1 MSDLAPRRNP
11 SAAAARPVGDA
22 PGSAPTDA
30 PAGAAAGAGSGD
42 PAFSGPL
49 WRVALEGTTASL
61 PFIVSVVPFG
71 MLFGA
76 VATAAGLD
84 PLKAMVLTVAVIA
97 GAAQFAFIELLS
109 DNAPALVAVVAALA
123 VNLRMAMY
131 SASLAPHI
139 GKAPAWIRAIAGF
152 FVVDQVYGLS
162 MRRWAV
168 IPHEPL
174 PRKLAFYFGVA
185 VPMSCAWVAC
195 SALGLVAG
203 GWIPEGLPID
213 FMPPAMFLA
222 IVAPMIRGTANICAA
237 LAAVAAS
244 LALAWAPWNLG
255 LIVAAGIGMG
265 VGAAVEL
272 RLARS
277 RADLQVARRREDADV
292 ARPAA
297 GTTGHTEAPR

>member
-1 MSDLAPRRNP
+1 MIATEPLSPNV
-11 SAAAARPVGDA
+11 AASVL
-22 PGSAPTDA
+22 
-30 PAGAAAGAGSGD
+30 PAGAC
-42 PAFSGPL
+42 
-49 WRVALEGTTASL
+49 
-61 PFIVSVVPFG
+61 VSE
-71 MLFGA
+71 
-76 VATAAGLD
+76 T
-84 PLKAMVLTVAVIA
+84 
-97 GAAQFAFIELLS
+97 
-109 DNAPALVAVVAALA
+109 
-123 VNLRMAMY
+123 
-131 SASLAPHI
+131 
-139 GKAPAWIRAIAGF
+139 
-152 FVVDQVYGLS
+152 
-162 MRRWAV
+162 
-168 IPHEPL
+168 
-174 PRKLAFYFGVA
+174 RKLAFYFGVA

>member
-1 MSDLAPRRNP
+1 MSDLAPSRNP
-11 SAAAARPVGDA
+11 SAP
-22 PGSAPTDA
+22 
-30 PAGAAAGAGSGD
+30 GAAAPTRTPAPAPAPEDD

-61 PFIVSVVPFG
+61 PFIVSVIPFG

-84 PLKAMVLTVAVIA
+84 PLKAMVLTVSVIA
-97 GAAQFAFIELLS
+97 GAAQFAFLELLT
-109 DNAPALVAVVAALA
+109 DQAPAIVAVVAALA

-168 IPHEPL
+168 IPQEPL

-185 VPMSCAWVAC
+185 LPMSTAWVIC

-255 LIVAAGIGMG
+255 LIVAAAMG

-272 RLARS
+272 RLAR
-277 RADLQVARRREDADV
+277 RADE
-292 ARPAA
+292 
-297 GTTGHTEAPR
+297 TEAPR

>member
-11 SAAAARPVGDA
+11 SAAAARPVGAPDDA
-22 PGSAPTDA
+22 PGNA
-30 PAGAAAGAGSGD
+30 SGED

-61 PFIVSVVPFG
+61 PFIVSVIPFG

-97 GAAQFAFIELLS
+97 GASQFAFIELLS
-109 DNAPALVAVVAALA
+109 DQAPVIVAVAAALA

-139 GKAPAWIRAIAGF
+139 GKAPAWVRLIAGF

-185 VPMSCAWVAC
+185 VPMSSAWVAC
-195 SALGLVAG
+195 SALGLAVG
-203 GWIPEGLPID
+203 GSIPGWLPVD

-255 LIVAAGIGMG
+255 LIVAAAVGMG
-265 VGAAVEL
+265 VGAAVEI
-272 RLARS
+272 RLARRS
-277 RADLQVARRREDADV
+277 
-292 ARPAA
+292 A
-297 GTTGHTEAPR
+297 GSPGRTEAPR